1 MEKIATE
8 ELVTTIVGS
17 SNLDELM
24 EKSFFSHITLS
35 AFLNELLEQKGM
47 TRVDVIHRA
56 KLNETFGYQIFVG
69 QRRAS
74 RNKILQIAFAMELDY
89 LETQRL
95 LVIAEVGGLYPRDRR
110 DAIIIFCII
119 NHATLQETDDKLYH
133 YGEKTIVLG
142 E

>member
-1 MEKIATE
+1 MEKIAKE
-8 ELVTTIVGS
+8 ELVTTIVNS

-24 EKSFFSHITLS
+24 KESAFSHTTLS
-35 AFLNELLEQKGM
+35 MFLNDLLKQKGM

-69 QRRAS
+69 QRKAS
-74 RNKILQIAFAMELDY
+74 RNKILQIAFAMELSY

-95 LVIAEVGGLYPRDRR
+95 LTIAEVGALYPRDRR

>member
-1 MEKIATE
+1 MERIATE
-8 ELVTTIVGS
+8 ELVTTIVETQS
-17 SNLDELM
+17 LEDLM
-24 EKSFFSHITLS
+24 KKPCFVHVTLS
-35 AFLNELLEQKGM
+35 SFLNDLLKKKNM

-69 QRRAS
+69 QRKAS
-74 RNKILQIAFAMELDY
+74 RNKILQIAFAMNLDY
-89 LETQRL
+89 METQRL
-95 LVIAEVGGLYPRDRR
+95 LAVAEVGGLYPRDRR

-133 YGEKTIVLG
+133 FGEKTIVLG